1 MRDAVRRYRKRARVC
16 ALAILLV
23 SMAAPA
29 AARDGAPAG
38 ESEAWDSERAF
49 VELERLRA
57 EIVTLRSLAGAQA
70 ALLDWNRERAASG
83 AGPEVL
89 PAHLCAEAALA
100 PWCGA
105 LPATFGAGGGVGHAQ
120 AEEGER

>member
-23 SMAAPA
+23 SMAVPA
-29 AARDGAPAG
+29 AAGDGG
-38 ESEAWDSERAF
+38 SEAWDSERAF

-70 ALLDWNRERAASG
+70 ALLDWNRERAGSG

-89 PAHLCAEAALA
+89 PAHLCAEPALG

-105 LPATFGAGGGVGHAQ
+105 LPATFGAGAGQGNAQ